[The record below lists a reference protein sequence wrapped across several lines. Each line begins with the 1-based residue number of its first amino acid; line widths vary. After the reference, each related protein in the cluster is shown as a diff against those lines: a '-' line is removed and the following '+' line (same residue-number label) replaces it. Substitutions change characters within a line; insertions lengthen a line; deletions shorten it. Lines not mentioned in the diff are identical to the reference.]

1 MKLLLTSNPITAVA
15 AAEWYLPWSRLSMS
29 FRILAM
35 VPKKL
40 QKRSE
45 RLHSLSSAIRQRSG
59 GGQSTN
65 TLCLASIKAKLYMSS
80 SIKDN
85 MLIFWRTKRVNFLKS
100 KLRVFSLLW
109 LGGDLAFF
117 DHLPPSVYI
126 FYDIKVYKKSIF
138 LTTYPPPL
146 VNVVCERPLIKRLV
160 RTLKSTESL
169 ILHYFLSIIVLGMSF
184 SDLLI

>member
-1 MKLLLTSNPITAVA
+1 MNSLLTSNPITAAVA

-65 TLCLASIKAKLYMSS
+65 TLCLASIKAKLYIPS
-80 SIKDN
+80 SIKT
-85 MLIFWRTKRVNFLKS
+85 MLSFWQMKWPILTQKSTLLKS
-100 KLRVFSLLW
+100 QIES
-109 LGGDLAFF
+109 
-117 DHLPPSVYI
+117 
-126 FYDIKVYKKSIF
+126 F
-138 LTTYPPPL
+138 LTFF
-146 VNVVCERPLIKRLV
+146 LIKLLV
-160 RTLKSTESL
+160 RTLQCTESL
-169 ILHYFLSIIVLGMSF
+169 IL
-184 SDLLI
+184 

>member
-1 MKLLLTSNPITAVA
+1 MFHELNKIIMFVKKIADSLLGIGENYLLNTLLTSNPITAAAVAAAVA

-65 TLCLASIKAKLYMSS
+65 TLCLASIKAKLYIPS
-80 SIKDN
+80 SIKTIC
-85 MLIFWRTKRVNFLKS
+85 L
-100 KLRVFSLLW
+100 FS
-109 LGGDLAFF
+109 GTQ
-117 DHLPPSVYI
+117 
-126 FYDIKVYKKSIF
+126 K
-138 LTTYPPPL
+138 
-146 VNVVCERPLIKRLV
+146 E
-160 RTLKSTESL
+160 
-169 ILHYFLSIIVLGMSF
+169 
-184 SDLLI
+184 

>member
-1 MKLLLTSNPITAVA
+1 MFSRIFSRIFFPIIFLSLTTWKKLLIGSKQFFYSQFDSWKRNHNKYSLKKFVDSEFEIGENYLMNSLLTSNPITVA

-65 TLCLASIKAKLYMSS
+65 TLCLASIKAKLYIPS
-80 SIKDN
+80 SIKT
-85 MLIFWRTKRVNFLKS
+85 MLIFWHTKWPILTQKS
-100 KLRVFSLLW
+100 TLFKSQIFSLL
-109 LGGDLAFF
+109 
-117 DHLPPSVYI
+117 
-126 FYDIKVYKKSIF
+126 
-138 LTTYPPPL
+138 
-146 VNVVCERPLIKRLV
+146 C
-160 RTLKSTESL
+160 
-169 ILHYFLSIIVLGMSF
+169 
-184 SDLLI
+184 

>member
-1 MKLLLTSNPITAVA
+1 MFYELNEIKHSLKEIIDSEFKIGENCLMNSLLTSNPITPAVA

-65 TLCLASIKAKLYMSS
+65 TLCLASIKAKLYIPS
-80 SIKDN
+80 SIKT
-85 MLIFWRTKRVNFLKS
+85 MLIFWHTK
-100 KLRVFSLLW
+100 W
-109 LGGDLAFF
+109 
-117 DHLPPSVYI
+117 PI
-126 FYDIKVYKKSIF
+126 
-138 LTTYPPPL
+138 LTQ
-146 VNVVCERPLIKRLV
+146 
-160 RTLKSTESL
+160 KSTL
-169 ILHYFLSIIVLGMSF
+169 F
-184 SDLLI
+184 

>member
-1 MKLLLTSNPITAVA
+1 MNSLLTSNPITAAVA

-65 TLCLASIKAKLYMSS
+65 TLCLASIKAKLYIPS
-80 SIKDN
+80 SIKT
-85 MLIFWRTKRVNFLKS
+85 MLIFWHTKWPILTQKSTLFKSQIVSFLPFKSIKLLFSADPTMYRESNFVF
-100 KLRVFSLLW
+100 VFS
-109 LGGDLAFF
+109 
-117 DHLPPSVYI
+117 
-126 FYDIKVYKKSIF
+126 IKK
-138 LTTYPPPL
+138 
-146 VNVVCERPLIKRLV
+146 
-160 RTLKSTESL
+160 
-169 ILHYFLSIIVLGMSF
+169 
-184 SDLLI
+184 

>member
-1 MKLLLTSNPITAVA
+1 MNSWFHFFDVTNRLITNIRKKIVDSEFEIGENYLMNSLLTSNPITAAAVVA

-65 TLCLASIKAKLYMSS
+65 TLCLASIKAKLYITS
-80 SIKDN
+80 SIN
-85 MLIFWRTKRVNFLKS
+85 TILIFWHTKWPVNFLKA
-100 KLRVFSLLW
+100 KLRVFALL
-109 LGGDLAFF
+109 
-117 DHLPPSVYI
+117 
-126 FYDIKVYKKSIF
+126 
-138 LTTYPPPL
+138 
-146 VNVVCERPLIKRLV
+146 C
-160 RTLKSTESL
+160 
-169 ILHYFLSIIVLGMSF
+169 
-184 SDLLI
+184 